1 MESRNLKQ
9 VQFTEQA
16 PDIMGKFLYLPGTR
30 EMEATPCRLVGCRAH
45 RAHSARF
52 RSFSNAFSM
61 IRITSI
67 PDARGELEAIY
78 FFLLAFFSTFTS
90 SFASFAYS
98 SHISKHFQT
107 KNF

>member
-1 MESRNLKQ
+1 
-9 VQFTEQA
+9 
-16 PDIMGKFLYLPGTR
+16 
-30 EMEATPCRLVGCRAH
+30 
-45 RAHSARF
+45 
-52 RSFSNAFSM
+52 M

-98 SHISKHFQT
+98 SHISKRFQT